1 MTWLKARFVTAL
13 AVLTAVLTVLGAVY
27 GKGRKDANTATSKK
41 NLEDYADERKRI
53 DAEISSVGATDA
65 ERVRLLQDIAKR
77 RGGS

>member
-1 MTWLKARFVTAL
+1 MTWLKARFATAL

-27 GKGRKDANTATSKK
+27 GKGRKDANLATSKK

-53 DAEISSVGATDA
+53 DTEISSVGATDS

>member
-27 GKGRKDANTATSKK
+27 GKGRKDANLATSKK

-53 DAEISSVGATDA
+53 DTEISSVGSTDA
-65 ERVRLLQDIAKR
+65 ERVKRLQSIANR
-77 RGGS
+77 RGPS